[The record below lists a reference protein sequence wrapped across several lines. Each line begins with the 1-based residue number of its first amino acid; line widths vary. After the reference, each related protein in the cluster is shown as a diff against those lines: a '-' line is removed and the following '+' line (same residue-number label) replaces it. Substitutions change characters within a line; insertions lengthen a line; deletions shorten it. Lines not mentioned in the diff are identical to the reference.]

1 MKTRFDKNMN
11 GGIYLSIQL
20 NIEYTNSKN
29 EKRTP
34 VRINSNEVQFSH
46 QVNGRAMLRWITIKG
61 FERWLLQ

>member
-1 MKTRFDKNMN
+1 M
-11 GGIYLSIQL
+11 SIQL